1 VLKSMGPQ
9 RVRHKRA
16 TEQQLSYLEM
26 HPCCGI
32 SSSFLL
38 LPSLEVPYNLSIC
51 LPADGWLVPGFK
63 ISRGGVIGE
72 VNPSLPFCL
81 FF

>member
-1 VLKSMGPQ
+1 MLKPMGSQ
-9 RVRHKRA
+9 RVRHNRA
-16 TEQQLSYLEM
+16 TDQQCSYLEI
-26 HPCCGI
+26 HPCCRI

-38 LPSLEVPYNLSIC
+38 LPSLEIPYNLSIC
-51 LPADGWLVPGFK
+51 LLADEWLVAGFK

-72 VNPSLPFCL
+72 VNPSPPFCL